1 MDTQIYSF
9 INNPKGRE
17 KVLEMMNNFKLVDFY
32 SVPNPDK
39 KVLTWKKKKI
49 PLKLDYIL
57 MSENCTNECS

>member
-32 SVPNPDK
+32 SVLNPDK
-39 KVLTWKKKKI
+39 TVLTWKKKKN
-49 PLKLDYIL
+49 PP
-57 MSENCTNECS
+57 